1 MFKVKIHPLFILFAL
16 VMVFQGKLL
25 IASSYFIAVMFHE
38 AGHFYCAKRRGYT
51 MNEIV
56 LMPYGAVISGYENI
70 EKHSRLQI
78 ASAGIVAS
86 VSLCLFLYAM
96 NWLIPV
102 SYYFTSEIN
111 KASLTI
117 ALFNL
122 IPVFP
127 LDGARIL
134 LCFLKDK
141 EKALKKLKIA
151 GVCVS
156 LALFVLSII
165 SILFGFNITLGVMS
179 VFLFVGAI
187 SGTEKEKY
195 FHIFER
201 VRGKKAFC
209 PIEKKNMLINEN
221 LTLMSVLSSIDTFSS
236 YDFDIV
242 NSNYKPQLRLSEED
256 MRKAFLDYPLYKT
269 VKEVFKYQ
277 KK

>member
-141 EKALKKLKIA
+141 DKALKKLKIA